1 MRLHKVSHV
10 TKLVPS
16 VKTVALLLAI
26 LFAHEAFAE
35 NEKLLALL
43 QQGDVQFSHHQPRL
57 ALTAFQEAERIDPN
71 RLDVLLRLSQQHS
84 NLIADA
90 KSPADAQR
98 SAELSL
104 SYAKRSVEIAKDNA
118 KAHLALA
125 VAYGRLAE
133 FVNNKTKLEYSK
145 IIKTETLKSIVLDPT
160 DDYAYH
166 VLGRWNYS
174 IANLNPV
181 LKFMAKCIYG
191 GVPVA
196 SNEEAVRYFKH
207 AIEIA
212 PQRIIHHQELARTYF
227 ADGRRELARKEWQ
240 SVLELPA
247 FDAQDEKAQREA
259 KESLKI

>member
-1 MRLHKVSHV
+1 M
-10 TKLVPS
+10 LVARE
-16 VKTVALLLAI
+16 T
-26 LFAHEAFAE
+26 FAE

-43 QQGDVQFSHHQPRL
+43 QQGDIQFSHHQPRSAL
-57 ALTAFQEAERIDPN
+57 AAFQEAEKLDPN

-84 NLIADA
+84 NLIAEA
-90 KSPADAQR
+90 KNPTDAQR

-104 SYAKRSVEIAKDNA
+104 SYAKRSVEIAPDNA

-125 VAYGRLAE
+125 VAYGRLTD

-145 IIKTETLKSIVLDPT
+145 TVKTEALKSIALDPA

-166 VLGRWNYS
+166 VIGRWNYS

-181 LKFMAKCIYG
+181 LKFMAKYIYG
-191 GVPVA
+191 GVPIA

-212 PQRIIHHQELARTYF
+212 PQRIIHHHELARTYL
-227 ADGRRELARKEWQ
+227 AEGQRDLARKEWQ
-240 SVLELPA
+240 AVLDSPA
-247 FDAQDEKAQREA
+247 FDAQDELARREA
-259 KESLKI
+259 KEALRL